1 MSKIQSNTMA
11 LNDVNDEENQD
22 DDDDNGDG
30 DDDDDDNEDEDGFQ
44 VLESLLGG
52 ELEARQGFVGS
63 P

>member
-1 MSKIQSNTMA
+1 MA
-11 LNDVNDEENQD
+11 FNDVNDEENQD